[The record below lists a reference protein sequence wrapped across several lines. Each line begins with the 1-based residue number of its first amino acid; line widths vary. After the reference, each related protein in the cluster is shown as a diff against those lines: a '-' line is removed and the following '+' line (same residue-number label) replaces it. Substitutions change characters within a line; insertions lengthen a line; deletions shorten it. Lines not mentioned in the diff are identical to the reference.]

1 MLNISTRRRLAF
13 NLKLIMTK
21 AAILTLG
28 FILFLAAAGPLNAQT
43 SDTDLAVNEGVI
55 RQANTILL
63 RQKLAAASAA
73 NARGD
78 LPGAAKDYEDAYKL
92 VNDIGSGIDAE
103 TAQTISGL
111 VSTRLQLARQAQA
124 NGDLL
129 GAQTEV
135 NRVLKVA
142 PQDPS
147 ALAFKKQNDQ
157 LIAAS
162 RGRVPDQATLEKMPA
177 VVNQKVDAATLV
189 QDGKMLYEMG
199 KLEEADQKFNA
210 ALKLDPNNAGAFYY
224 LNLTK
229 QAEYAREERAHSV
242 VSADRMVDVEKAW
255 EKPKPNTSL
264 PSPNQAAIT
273 NLIYTGTGRQTIIS
287 KLDRIRLP
295 NVFYDGLPLSEVIR
309 NLSEQARLIDPDKK
323 GINFLINPNGDT
335 SVPVA
340 TPGVGGGFGGPPG
353 GFGGQNPVAVDPAT
367 GLPLN
372 QGQTATAGPEPV
384 DLNTV
389 IIKINPA
396 MMDVRLADV
405 LDAICEV
412 ADHPIKY
419 SIEDYA
425 IVFAAKGATT
435 PPLYSRHF
443 RVDPNTFE
451 QGLQSVS
458 AFSFG
463 QANSTSSGGTGGS
476 TGGSSSG
483 GSGQTQSGAVVPV
496 INVAPGSS
504 SLRSQGQGGGGGGGG
519 GSTGGSGGTANS
531 ILGTAGGAGGAG
543 GTSDNQGG
551 VHYVTT
557 DDATVNISQ
566 QARLFFST
574 LGVNLSL
581 PGKSIFFNDRL
592 GELFVRATSD
602 DLDTIENA
610 IEVLNRIAPQ
620 VHIKA
625 RFIEIL
631 EGNDTALGFDWY
643 LGNYVNGNV
652 IANGGSA
659 PSLGVPVSSANPL
672 GTFPGNTTAS
682 QIAPSQNDQ
691 LVTGGLRNP
700 LGAPALTTI
709 TGIMTDPNFR
719 VVISAL
725 EQRSGTETLAEPEV
739 VTTSGRQTQ
748 MRATVLQSIIL
759 SYSFQQGSAPQA
771 SGTTTTQ

>member
-13 NLKLIMTK
+13 NLKPIMTK

-28 FILFLAAAGPLNAQT
+28 FIFFLAATGPLNAQT
-43 SDTDLAVNEGVI
+43 SDTDLAVNEGVV

-103 TAQTISGL
+103 TAQTVSGL

-142 PQDPS
+142 PQDAS

-199 KLEEADQKFNA
+199 KLEEAEEKFNA
-210 ALKLDPNNAGAFYY
+210 ALKLDSNNAGAFYY

-242 VSADRMVDVEKAW
+242 ISADRMVDVEKAW
-255 EKPKPNTSL
+255 EKPKPNTLL
-264 PSPNQAAIT
+264 PTPNPAANT
-273 NLIYTGTGRQTIIS
+273 NLIYTGSGRQIIMS
-287 KLDRIRLP
+287 KLDRIRLD
-295 NVFYDGLPLSEVIR
+295 NVLYDGLPLSEVIR
-309 NLSEQARLIDPDKK
+309 TLNEQARLRDPDKK

-340 TPGVGGGFGGPPG
+340 TAGAGGGFGGPPG
-353 GFGGQNPVAVDPAT
+353 GFGGPNPAAVDPAT

-372 QGQTATAGPEPV
+372 QGQAATAGPEPV

-396 MMDVRLADV
+396 MTDVRLADV
-405 LDAICEV
+405 LEAICVV

-435 PPLYSRHF
+435 PTLLSRHF

-463 QANSTSSGGTGGS
+463 EANSTSSGGTGGS
-476 TGGSSSG
+476 SGGSSSS

-519 GSTGGSGGTANS
+519 GSSGGSGGTANS

-543 GTSDNQGG
+543 GNSDNQGG

-574 LGVNLSL
+574 LGVNLNL

-659 PSLGVPVSSANPL
+659 PSLGVPISSANPL
-672 GTFPGNTTAS
+672 GSFPGNSPAS
-682 QIAPSQNDQ
+682 QIAPSANDQ
-691 LVTGGLRNP
+691 LVTSGLRNP

-719 VVISAL
+719 VVINAL